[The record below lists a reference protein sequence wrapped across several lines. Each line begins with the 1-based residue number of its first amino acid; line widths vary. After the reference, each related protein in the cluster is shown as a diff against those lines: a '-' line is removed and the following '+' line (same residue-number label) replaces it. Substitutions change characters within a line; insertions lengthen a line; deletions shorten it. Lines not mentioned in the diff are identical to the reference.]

1 MRPDRIK
8 MFRALEDANPDVGA
22 MVDEIPAPDGDAMVF
37 EEGIDLTDVP
47 APAAAPP
54 VVAQAPTLPEY
65 DATADKAALARAQA
79 ADSERNAARALI
91 QGVHQMGASLA
102 GGPVTQTTLAPGTAE
117 AKAMA
122 AADKNKADAKARRVE
137 ALRLLEMG
145 EATKRSTAA
154 LTAAEARAKA
164 AQAEA
169 DRRAKEQREYQ
180 IGENEKMR
188 TAAMERAQVMAGVA
202 GAKEK
207 REQGKEEEA
216 TAPVGVGDDREIVP
230 AEGYPPLRDG
240 PRKTSLA
247 LIASAVPAI
256 HRATSKIKALTSHM
270 LKNPIA
276 ARTDGAIGAL
286 ETEVNSAIAAMT
298 VAQKQGAV
306 QGSDAE
312 RAKAQLG
319 QMRGLSSWVDRASEL
334 LGNSD
339 ARKDLANYAAALN
352 ATDDIFEGYLA
363 AEAASSNQVI
373 RPRKRKLS
381 ESGKPAA
388 REIATNPKTGE
399 RRYILPDGSLG
410 EVVK

>member
-145 EATKRSTAA
+145 EATKRSTASLA
-154 LTAAEARAKA
+154 AAEARAKA

-188 TAAMERAQVMAGVA
+188 TAAMERAQVMAG
-202 GAKEK
+202 
-207 REQGKEEEA
+207 REIAREERGETRKIETEQRKA
-216 TAPVGVGDDREIVP
+216 TADQAKAARDIEGFAVEADRALDEIADIVRKNGTF
-230 AEGYPPLRDG
+230 ELTG
-240 PRKTSLA
+240 PSGAALEDAVTSYATSLA
-247 LIASAVPAI
+247 KLRDPGSVAREGEVALARRGLFEPGVKGL
-256 HRATSKIKALTSHM
+256 ATS
-270 LKNPIA
+270 N
-276 ARTDGAIGAL
+276 RTAL
-286 ETEVNSAIAAMT
+286 EIVRRAKERM
-298 VAQKQGAV
+298 
-306 QGSDAE
+306 AE
-312 RAKAQLG
+312 RRADAYKV
-319 QMRGLSSWVDRASEL
+319 RGIEAPKKNQTTDE
-334 LGNSD
+334 N
-339 ARKDLANYAAALN
+339 AAALKW
-352 ATDDIFEGYLA
+352 AKEHPDDPRA
-363 AEAASSNQVI
+363 AAILEAL
-373 RPRKRKLS
+373 K
-381 ESGKPAA
+381 
-388 REIATNPKTGE
+388 
-399 RRYILPDGSLG
+399 
-410 EVVK
+410 